1 MALEIR
7 EMILRT
13 TLTGKGSDNNNKQ
26 DSRTYTSE
34 IDMEDIIEV
43 CMQRIKEEMRYRNER

>member
-13 TLTGKGSDNNNKQ
+13 TLTGKGSDNNKQ

-34 IDMEDIIEV
+34 IDMEAIIEA